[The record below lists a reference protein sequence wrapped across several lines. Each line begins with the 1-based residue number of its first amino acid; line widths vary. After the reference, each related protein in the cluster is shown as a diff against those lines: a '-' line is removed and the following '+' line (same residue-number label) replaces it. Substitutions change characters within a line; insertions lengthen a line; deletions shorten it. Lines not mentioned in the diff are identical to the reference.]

1 MRKTDRKTIHVGNCT
16 VSLDFGDFRAL
27 VGNHCGEILSAQL
40 LEDIQSEMMA
50 SYTKKLELLM
60 KYAENSYSK
69 YYGRPVVNCLISCEV
84 DRGYYD
90 DIDGVSL
97 GINFTLQ
104 ESDEEYSKR
113 IELDEK
119 NARKSKEAEKLKEAQ
134 DPEYAEYKRLLKK
147 YGARS

>member
-1 MRKTDRKTIHVGNCT
+1 MSKTDRKTIHVGNCT

-27 VGNHCGEILSAQL
+27 VGNHCNEILSEQL
-40 LEDIQSEMMA
+40 LEDIKSEMMA
-50 SYTKKLELLM
+50 SYEKKLDLLM

-69 YYGRPVVNCLISCEV
+69 YYGRPVVNCSVSGDV

-97 GINFTLQ
+97 GISFIVQ
-104 ESDEEYSKR
+104 ESDEEYSKK
-113 IELDEK
+113 IELDKE